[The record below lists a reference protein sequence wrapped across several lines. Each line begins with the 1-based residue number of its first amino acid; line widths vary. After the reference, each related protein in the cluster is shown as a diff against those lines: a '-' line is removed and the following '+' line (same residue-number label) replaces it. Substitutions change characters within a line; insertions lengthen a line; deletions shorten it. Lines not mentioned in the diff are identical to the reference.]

1 MCDRNYFLCALLQ
14 KPTIGDF
21 RRIESGQWLQMDQIY
36 LATQLVKAKFPK
48 QDGLLCTLLLQKPS
62 KLPKLQQGSVQI
74 HHVNGNHW
82 VTSMHCGNHIKVYDS
97 LYSGALADDFQTQL
111 RALYGTEGRALEI
124 RVQRVQQQQGGA
136 DCGLFSI
143 AYAYCLAAGED
154 PTKIKFNQPQMRK
167 HLAECLRNNLITN
180 FPVDKAVT
188 RAARPD
194 IHML

>member
-1 MCDRNYFLCALLQ
+1 MGYSAHCSC
-14 KPTIGDF
+14 KSHP
-21 RRIESGQWLQMDQIY
+21 S
-36 LATQLVKAKFPK
+36 FPSYSK
-48 QDGLLCTLLLQKPS
+48 VAYRSTMSMETTGSLLCIVGTTSRCMTASTVGHSQTTFKPS
-62 KLPKLQQGSVQI
+62 
-74 HHVNGNHW
+74 
-82 VTSMHCGNHIKVYDS
+82 
-97 LYSGALADDFQTQL
+97 SGRYTAL
-111 RALYGTEGRALEI
+111 
-124 RVQRVQQQQGGA
+124 RVEHSRFMCRVQQQQGGA